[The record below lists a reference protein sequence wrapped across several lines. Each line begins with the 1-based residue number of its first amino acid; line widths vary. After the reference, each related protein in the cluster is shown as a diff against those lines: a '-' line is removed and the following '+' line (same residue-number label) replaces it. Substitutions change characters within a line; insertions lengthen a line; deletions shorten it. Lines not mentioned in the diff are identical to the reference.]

1 MSDGDPPYHVGF
13 SYILP
18 ITLKQSLG
26 QIIVPITNTHQRP
39 IGQVSGSFQS
49 KFASHRLIKR
59 LLYYLDLYIITILL
73 F

>member
-1 MSDGDPPYHVGF
+1 MDFYAYSNKMSDGDPPYHVGF

-39 IGQVSGSFQS
+39 IGQVSGMFVC
-49 KFASHRLIKR
+49 FV
-59 LLYYLDLYIITILL
+59 L
-73 F
+73 FFTRRC